1 MLQVAKTVQDS
12 HGKLLKEWVKGISG
26 NSELAEIR
34 GRVEAFASSF
44 PMPGFDVADL
54 Q

>member
-1 MLQVAKTVQDS
+1 VAKEVQDS

-26 NSELAEIR
+26 NAKLADIR
-34 GRVEAFASSF
+34 SRVEAFASSF
-44 PMPGFDVADL
+44 PMPGFDVHEL

>member
-1 MLQVAKTVQDS
+1 LQVTKQVQES
-12 HGKLLKEWVKGISG
+12 HGKLLKDWVKGISG
-26 NSELAEIR
+26 NKQLADIR
-34 GRVEAFASSF
+34 SRVEAFASSF